1 MSNFKVYCSY
11 SFSLNYVLHTNP
23 VKGNLLRPSMKT
35 YSWASLVICPL
46 NCRYLLINSWHSGC
60 NVVFLMLFHLKLKT
74 TEDSRPSC
82 LFTFSTQKCHAR
94 ITKLIC
100 GKKRYSLNRNYSQTI
115 LKLYFSVSAIKRQ
128 ISCYDHWIDRISH
141 LRWGNKPVF
150 MMSPLT
156 STYFR
161 IIHLNVFLQ
170 FSCQDSMCS
179 NPEQPWRLFISKMFI
194 ISSHSFISVQTEYS
208 MS

>member
-1 MSNFKVYCSY
+1 
-11 SFSLNYVLHTNP
+11 
-23 VKGNLLRPSMKT
+23 
-35 YSWASLVICPL
+35 
-46 NCRYLLINSWHSGC
+46 
-60 NVVFLMLFHLKLKT
+60 MLFHLKLKT

-100 GKKRYSLNRNYSQTI
+100 GKKRYSLNWNYSQTI
-115 LKLYFSVSAIKRQ
+115 LKLYFSVSAINRQ
-128 ISCYDHWIDRISH
+128 ISCYDYWIDRISH
-141 LRWGNKPVF
+141 LCRGNKPVF

-156 STYFR
+156 SRTYFR

-179 NPEQPWRLFISKMFI
+179 NPEQPWRLFISKTFI
-194 ISSHSFISVQTEYS
+194 ISHPFLYFRSNWVLNVLINARDTRNWI
-208 MS
+208 